1 MDVRLQLLAF
11 VFLNQALTTAIWW
24 VAGNLLGMS
33 RRAARHWLGAGLAN
47 GISLTLTVV
56 NGGWHNTSQ
65 MLLGAFLVTAGCV
78 SLRRGMQAFL
88 KVPLT
93 DRTHVWLLAALAVF
107 NIGICIPLEW
117 RESGMLAG
125 GLSASWVLW
134 RCAKESFA
142 PIQKEFNAGL
152 GHVHNGLMSASI
164 AVFAGI
170 TITALFP
177 NVYWPWYRLSD
188 LTGHFAMVFA
198 CVTLTISSS
207 ALLMYFVVMRLVHRL
222 EHLSHHDALTGLL
235 NRRAI
240 ETMLE
245 REVQRLQRFGQSF
258 GVLMV
263 DIDHF
268 KHIND
273 RFGHAAGDVVLA
285 AVADT
290 LKTHAREVDR
300 VARYGGEEFCVLLP
314 HTSQDGAALAAERL
328 RDAINQIQIP
338 WDDDIITV
346 TASTGMACATDR
358 HEHLRSLLRRAD
370 EALYQ
375 AKSEGRNRVVIC
387 NKIPTLQAA

>member
-47 GISLTLTVV
+47 GLSLTLTVV
-56 NGGWHNTSQ
+56 NGGWHNTPQ

-88 KVPLT
+88 RIRRT
-93 DRTHVWLLAALAVF
+93 DRTHASLLVGLAIF
-107 NIGICIPLEW
+107 NLGICVPLEW
-117 RESGMLAG
+117 REGGMLAG

-134 RCAKESFA
+134 QCARETFA
-142 PIQKEFNAGL
+142 PIQREFKGGM
-152 GHVHNGLMSASI
+152 GHVHNGIMGASI
-164 AVFAGI
+164 IVFAGI

-177 NVYWPWYRLSD
+177 DVYWPWYRLSD

-207 ALLMYFVVMRLVHRL
+207 ALLMYMVVMRLVHRL

-240 ETMLE
+240 EMMLE

-258 GVLMV
+258 SVLMV

-268 KHIND
+268 KRIND
-273 RFGHAAGDVVLA
+273 RFGHAAGDAVLS

-290 LKTHAREVDR
+290 LRSQAREVDR
-300 VARYGGEEFCVLLP
+300 VSRYGGEEFCVLLP
-314 HTSQDGAALAAERL
+314 HTSHDGAALAAERL

-346 TASTGMACATDR
+346 TVSTGMACATDR

-375 AKSEGRNRVVIC
+375 AKAEGRNRVVIC
-387 NKIPTLQAA
+387 QKTTSLRAA